1 MSDPILARCEL
12 GHTAYVDGDG
22 GVWLLGAGGHAMLA
36 DVEPEKCPACGLPL
50 TCVTDE
56 SDRALMHESA
66 ATHESAKE
74 K

>member
-12 GHTAYVDGDG
+12 GHTAYVAEDG

-36 DVEPEKCPACGLPL
+36 DVEPERCPACGRKLKWVL
-50 TCVTDE
+50 MDESAVTDE
-56 SDRALMHESA
+56 YAN
-66 ATHESAKE
+66 E